1 MWARAQVD
9 QWAKETEDVRKGAPG
24 GGARPPCDG
33 ENIAERSSV
42 SMETRLWYMQK
53 MITMDRIRSTI
64 DSVFLTNNK
73 EDKNS
78 KK

>member
-9 QWAKETEDVRKGAPG
+9 QWAKETEDVSKGDAG
-24 GGARPPCDG
+24 GGARPPRDG
-33 ENIAERSSV
+33 ENIAVRSSV
-42 SMETRLWYMQK
+42 SVETRLWYMQK
-53 MITMDRIRSTI
+53 MITMNRIRSTI

-73 EDKNS
+73 EDKHS

>member
-9 QWAKETEDVRKGAPG
+9 QWAKETEDASKGAPG
-24 GGARPPCDG
+24 GGAKPPEDG

-64 DSVFLTNNK
+64 DSVFLTNYT

>member
-42 SMETRLWYMQK
+42 SVETKLWYMQK
-53 MITMDRIRSTI
+53 KITMDRIRSTI